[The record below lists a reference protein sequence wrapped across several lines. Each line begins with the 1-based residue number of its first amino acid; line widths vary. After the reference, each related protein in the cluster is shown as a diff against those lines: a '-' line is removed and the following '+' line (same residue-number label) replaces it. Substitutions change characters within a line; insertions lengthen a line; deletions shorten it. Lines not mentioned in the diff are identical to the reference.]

1 MEYTIGS
8 TVFTNWKIIKELGEG
23 ATGKVFEIHKT
34 DYGITTK
41 SALKVIRVP
50 HSSAD
55 LKAALAEGMDEQS
68 VSGYF
73 QGFVDEIVKEIV
85 IMSELKSHP
94 NIVSYEDHQVTP
106 HENSLGWD
114 ILIRMEL
121 LTPLLD
127 YQLDH
132 SMSETDVIRMGR
144 ELTSALIFCQK
155 KGLIHRDIKPE
166 NIFVSEAGQFK
177 LGDFGVARTVEKT
190 TGGLSRKGTEKYM
203 APEVYLGKPYD
214 QTVDLYSLGL
224 VLYSFLNRG
233 RLPFYPLDKNQISFA
248 DRENAMDRRMK
259 GEAVPARYVLI
270 IPRTDTRLL
279 RICLQIWRR

>member
-132 SMSETDVIRMGR
+132 SMSETDVIVWDGNLPVLLFFVR
-144 ELTSALIFCQK
+144 K
-155 KGLIHRDIKPE
+155 K
-166 NIFVSEAGQFK
+166 V
-177 LGDFGVARTVEKT
+177 
-190 TGGLSRKGTEKYM
+190 
-203 APEVYLGKPYD
+203 
-214 QTVDLYSLGL
+214 
-224 VLYSFLNRG
+224 
-233 RLPFYPLDKNQISFA
+233 
-248 DRENAMDRRMK
+248 
-259 GEAVPARYVLI
+259 
-270 IPRTDTRLL
+270 
-279 RICLQIWRR
+279 